1 MNQKQWKAAKSKVS
15 SNDRKKFFYF
25 RNLAVK
31 ELGLRKGYV
40 IHHLRDTEEQRIFND
55 TYYERWGYDF
65 DGVCKYCVPMKVEDH
80 RAYHRLSEETRK
92 KISDSNK
99 ATKSTA
105 EYKERVSGKNS
116 YMYGKHREFSD
127 AARQKISEGIKEFFK
142 DEDNRIA
149 RSNALKEYYKN
160 NPLTD
165 EDKKKISEATKEAMK
180 DPTIRKKLSDACRG
194 RILSDDHKKK
204 ISDGNKGKIRSEDS
218 KQKISSS
225 LKGHTVSEETRKKLS
240 DGNKGK
246 TRSEETKR
254 KMRESNYSKNAAIL
268 YKEYKSSGGI
278 LNWNQWQ
285 KMGYPTHDM
294 ECSLDE

>member
-1 MNQKQWKAAKSKVS
+1 MDQKQWKVATSKVS
-15 SNDRKKFFYF
+15 DDDKKEFFYF

-65 DGVCKYCVPMKVEDH
+65 DGVCKYCVLMKVEDH

-105 EYKERVSGKNS
+105 EYKERISGKNS
-116 YMYGKHREFSD
+116 YMYGKHRELSD
-127 AARQKISEGIKEFFK
+127 EAKQKISEGIKEFFK

-160 NPLTD
+160 NPRTD
-165 EDKKKISEATKEAMK
+165 ENKKRISDATKLAM
-180 DPTIRKKLSDACRG
+180 A
-194 RILSDDHKKK
+194 
-204 ISDGNKGKIRSEDS
+204 SEEVRN
-218 KQKISSS
+218 KISSG
-225 LKGHTVSEETRKKLS
+225 LKGNTNR
-240 DGNKGK
+240 KGK
-246 TRSEETKR
+246 HASKETKEKASLSSFAR
-254 KMRESNYSKNAAIL
+254 KASPL
-268 YKEYKSSGGI
+268 YKEYKDSGGM

-285 KMGYPTHDM
+285 KAGYPVSDIESTLN
-294 ECSLDE
+294 E